1 MGGPI
6 NNLEDVNRTKH
17 AAAAAALARGHV
29 PVALRRR
36 AHRIGQ
42 SPHIAKIGSTKH

>member
-6 NNLEDVNRTKH
+6 NNLEDVNLTKH
-17 AAAAAALARGHV
+17 AAAAALARGHV

>member
-17 AAAAAALARGHV
+17 AAAAALARGHV

-42 SPHIAKIGSTKH
+42 SPHFAKIGSTKH